1 MQSPH
6 LPPDQSLR
14 IYKRA
19 QRLVILSVAED
30 GIRVGTGT
38 EYPTFKDTDYTD
50 GVYIFTENLI
60 ATSTIQAPC
69 GLMVATSNLSGPEGT
84 VLDCSGLPG
93 DFGTGGH
100 PSGYPGGPGGNLGVY
115 IQDLDDDA
123 ARAFTFLARGGD
135 GGDTFDSKA
144 SVGDGGGGGMITSVL
159 QPTYL
164 RVMNFVQGY
173 LARPEFRTGDV
184 PRDRI
189 LVAYGDAL
197 YYATQEV
204 LIMGLNLSASPDKI
218 REIFVKLS
226 FEVERIELGETTT
239 VNNLHSAAMTAILA
253 LSAQITRQ
261 LILVAPDK
269 DYTRGGYPGA
279 GVGVIVPPGKM
290 GADGEQIQTFL
301 ETSTIDL
308 PNAQLPFAHPEQCA
322 MLLER
327 ANLFFYMNSPKLRLR
342 AQFLYQRI
350 IERLGFLSL
359 KPSDP
364 LYQVYETYQKKGI
377 IPSTSLKDLAGIRES
392 ANAQLIRLNS
402 GKTDYYGY
410 SARWVPRASY
420 NFYKHVLDEALTDL
434 ESFENAYIQ
443 YHAALDEQK
452 DLNDKLEL
460 AYSKTSRI
468 TSSLDKDRG
477 DIWSGL
483 QNLNRGITDMTPV
496 VEKAHKQ
503 LMEAYEKEKKKIRNA
518 FGLSILQV
526 INAFTSIAFAPNL
539 ESLVKR
545 VGDVVLPGFINVPI
559 ISGGTVTKEYL
570 ASQINESEATFAKI
584 STELKQKIDGSYE
597 LDEAFTKRLIVEKEQ
612 MLSQLDNFSN
622 AAFTDLDDE
631 ETRKDLREKFDAYI
645 NEVTKRNDLI
655 FQYNVNI
662 KLLQQKTDEK
672 LEYEQKKKELENR
685 QVEHADPDLPAITA
699 YVESIYQ
706 SSRLRVTK
714 LLEVLLRSLSFR
726 MLRSRDIVAF
736 AFGSENPEP
745 DTVPLSLT
753 STVLTAARSE
763 IEDIFNNEVE
773 EWGAEP
779 IRFPGNFDRDTG
791 KHYHLNKNE
800 REQLFNNYS
809 VTVKIPPVLRHT
821 TPSGD
826 FKGCCNVRVYRARF
840 KFTGLKTA
848 ADVKDGEEV
857 FVHVQLTHNGHE
869 TIVNR
874 SNEAVEFEHS
884 PIATI
889 YSYYLHK
896 NGKMSVL
903 DNGNIAESDINH
915 TATSYAP
922 PGPFAEWKV
931 DLDGTEFDKLDFSDV
946 TDAFFD
952 LCGTNYAYI

>member
-1 MQSPH
+1 MQSPD

-38 EYPTFKDTDYTD
+38 EYSTFKDTDYTD
-50 GVYIFTENLI
+50 GVYIFTENLT

-100 PSGYPGGPGGNLGVY
+100 PSGYSGGPGGNLGVY

-135 GGDTFDSKA
+135 GGDTLIPKPA
-144 SVGDGGGGGMITSVL
+144 LEMGGRWGDHQRATAHIPSSDE
-159 QPTYL
+159 L
-164 RVMNFVQGY
+164 RQGY
-173 LARPEFRTGDV
+173 LARPEFRIGDV
-184 PRDRI
+184 PQDRI
-189 LVAYGDAL
+189 LVTYGDAL

-204 LIMGLNLSASPDKI
+204 LIMGQNLSASPDKI
-218 REIFVKLS
+218 SEIFAKLS
-226 FEVERIELGETTT
+226 LEVERIELGETTT
-239 VNNLHSAAMTAILA
+239 VKDLHYAAMTAILA

-279 GVGVIVPPGKM
+279 GVGVVVPPGKM
-290 GADGEQIQTFL
+290 GADGEQTQTFL
-301 ETSTIDL
+301 EISTIDL

-342 AQFLYQRI
+342 AQSLYQRI

-443 YHAALDEQK
+443 YHAALDEQE

-483 QNLNRGITDMTPV
+483 QDLNRAITDMTPV

-503 LMEAYEKEKKKIRNA
+503 LMEAYEKEKTKIRNA

-545 VGDVVLPGFINVPI
+545 VGDVVLPGFTTVPN
-559 ISGGTVTKEYL
+559 ISGGTVTNEYL

-622 AAFTDLDDE
+622 AALTDLDDE
-631 ETRKDLREKFDAYI
+631 ETRRDLREKFDAYI

-685 QVEHADPDLPAITA
+685 QVEHTDPDLPAITA

-736 AFGSENPEP
+736 AFDSEDPEP

-753 STVLTAARSE
+753 STVLTAARSG

-800 REQLFNNYS
+800 REQLFNNCS
-809 VTVKIPPVLRHT
+809 DT
-821 TPSGD
+821 SGD

-889 YSYYLHK
+889 YSYYLHN

-931 DLDGTEFDKLDFSDV
+931 ELDGTEFDKLDFSDV